1 MKRVDIRQAKMKDV
15 EDIQRIL
22 LRYRKIFGFTFEKDI
37 RDAIRSMKEGRS
49 RRIYVAESSP
59 VSGVLWF
66 SIRKDGI
73 WIRKLAA
80 KEKRKGIGKQ
90 LVNFLCNIA
99 EELDKPLLSI
109 VPADIKAVHFY
120 KKCGFQKINTSMS
133 KSGRIL
139 ITMIKRI
146 C

>member
-37 RDAIRSMKEGRS
+37 TDAIRSMEEGRS
-49 RRIYVAESSP
+49 RRIYVAQSSP

-73 WIRKLAA
+73 WIRKLAV
-80 KEKRKGIGKQ
+80 KEKYEGIGTQ
-90 LVNFLCNIA
+90 LVNFLWGIA
-99 EELDKPLLSI
+99 KKLNKPLLSI
-109 VPADIKAVHFY
+109 VPADIEAIHFY
-120 KKCGFQKINTSMS
+120 KKCGFQKINTSVS

>member
-1 MKRVDIRQAKMKDV
+1 MKLVDIRQAKMKDV
-15 EDIQRIL
+15 RDIQSIL
-22 LRYRKIFGFTFEKDI
+22 LLYRKIFGFTFEKDI
-37 RDAIRSMKEGRS
+37 RDAIKSMKEGRS

-80 KEKRKGIGKQ
+80 KEKYKGIGTQ
-90 LVNFLCNIA
+90 LVNFLCDIA
-99 EELDKPLLSI
+99 EKLDKPLLSI
-109 VPADIKAVHFY
+109 VPADVEAVYFY
-120 KKCGFQKINTSMS
+120 KKCGFQKVSTSVS
-133 KSGRIL
+133 NSGRVL
-139 ITMIKRI
+139 ITMAKGI